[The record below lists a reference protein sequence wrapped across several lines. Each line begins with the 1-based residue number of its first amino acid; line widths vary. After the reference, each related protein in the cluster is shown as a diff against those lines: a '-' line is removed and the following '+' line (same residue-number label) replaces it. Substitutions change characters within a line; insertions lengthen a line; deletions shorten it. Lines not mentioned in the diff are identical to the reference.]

1 MSDAHIWQASLT
13 TAVLAAT
20 PLLYAAIGELL
31 TEKTGV
37 ENWGIEGTMLI
48 GAVVGFIA
56 ADKSGS
62 ALIGLG
68 VGGAAGLVFAIVSFG
83 VPVVVLRAN
92 PILVAFAVWFMGV
105 GLSTAIGTNYVNRPL
120 HAGIQPT
127 RIPGLADI
135 PWVGTI
141 FFNQI
146 WPVYAG
152 VVLVVA
158 ASMLLGRTRHGLAMR
173 ALGEDPASAYASGVP
188 VVRWRLVYTGVG
200 GFFVGVGGAIL
211 SVVVTGIWQE
221 NMTGFRGWIALAL
234 VFFVGWRP
242 LALLLAA
249 YLFGVLIVLGSL
261 GQAEG
266 WPISSEFLNM
276 APYLFTIVA
285 VTLRTV
291 IELRRGGGS
300 LAPAALGRD
309 FYRGQR

>member
-1 MSDAHIWQASLT
+1 MSQLDIWQASLA
-13 TAVLAAT
+13 TAVLAAV

-37 ENWGIEGTMLI
+37 ANWGIEGTMLI

-56 ADKSGS
+56 AFESGS
-62 ALIGLG
+62 VLLGLVCGGLVGFVFALIC
-68 VGGAAGLVFAIVSFG
+68 FG
-83 VPVVVLRAN
+83 IPVVVLRAN
-92 PILVAFAVWFMGV
+92 LILVAFATWFIGI
-105 GLSTAIGTNYVNRPL
+105 GLSTAIGKNYVNVPL
-120 HAGIQPT
+120 HATLGRT

-135 PWVGTI
+135 PFVGEI

-146 WPVYAG
+146 WPVYLG
-152 VVLVVA
+152 VVLAVGANV
-158 ASMLLGRTRHGLAMR
+158 LLGGTRHGLAMR
-173 ALGEDPASAYASGVP
+173 SLGEDAASAYASGVP
-188 VVRWRLVYTGVG
+188 VVRWRLFYTGVG
-200 GFFVGVGGAIL
+200 GFFVGCGGALL
-211 SVVVTGIWQE
+211 SVVITSGWQE

-242 LALLLAA
+242 LALLYAS

-266 WPISSEFLNM
+266 WPVASEFLNM

-285 VTLRTV
+285 VTLRTLV
-291 IELRRGGGS
+291 ERRRGGGS
-300 LAPAALGRD
+300 LAPAGLTRD